1 LLKLSSL
8 HLFIKAKK
16 QNHNAFVKFF
26 NGIGVIKPKTNL
38 LVMRKL
44 IVLLTSFLLL
54 LSGILLAQEEH
65 SDAVI
70 IGHVVSKGE
79 HIPFVNIYLEG
90 TNYGTATDVTGHYM
104 MVDLPVGTYTLA
116 AKMIG
121 YKESKREVILKAGET
136 IEVKF
141 DLEEDVI
148 HMDEVVITGTK
159 TFKRQTESAVIVN
172 VLDSKTIERVAA
184 QTISESLSFQ
194 PGLRMETDCQT
205 CNYTQLRMNGL
216 GGAYSQIL
224 INGRAVFSPLTG
236 LYGLEQLP
244 TEMVERIEVVRG
256 GASALYGSSAIGGT
270 VNIITKLPQRNSYE
284 VTSNNTII
292 GNDALDYNVNATLT
306 ALSQKRNAGMAMYA
320 FHRDR
325 DAYDHNGDNFSEL
338 PTLKN
343 NSFGINSFFQIDED
357 QKIEAN
363 FSSTY
368 EYRYGG
374 ELIDGPAYQ
383 AQQSEER
390 THNVLMGGIDYS
402 FTPSMRTSY
411 VVYGAG
417 QYTKRKHYTGIA
429 PDGGQDLQDH
439 NNAPPYGNS
448 KNSTVQFGAQVNHA
462 FSEFIGVG
470 TNIFTFGAE
479 YVYDDVFD
487 EIEAYDYLIDQ
498 QTKNLGAFFQSDWS
512 LSKKTTL
519 LAGVRADKHNF
530 VDNLILNP
538 RVSLLL
544 KPNIK
549 TQLRLSWSTGF
560 RAPQAFDADMHIAFA
575 GGGIQT
581 IKLADDLKE
590 ERSQSISGS
599 LNWDNPTEKH
609 IIGFTLEGFYTQLK
623 DAFVLEELETN
634 EDGNSVMEKRNG
646 GKSNVYGATFEA
658 RANFNRRLQLEAGF
672 TLQKSQ
678 YDTEVEWSEELPGE
692 KDYLRTPEAYGYY
705 TITWTP
711 TQRLSASLSGI
722 YTGSMLIPHYGL
734 PGDPGTPEQDVLFE
748 SPGFMET
755 NLKLG
760 YTFELKRIDS
770 SVELFGGI
778 SNLFDAY
785 QDDFDSGK
793 NRDSGYIYGPARPR
807 SIFFGIKLFN

>member
-1 LLKLSSL
+1 MNKIILPIS
-8 HLFIKAKK
+8 
-16 QNHNAFVKFF
+16 
-26 NGIGVIKPKTNL
+26 
-38 LVMRKL
+38 L
-44 IVLLTSFLLL
+44 IVLLFSLTTY
-54 LSGILLAQEEH
+54 AQQH

-90 TNYGTATDVTGHYM
+90 TNYGTTTDVTGHYM
-104 MVDLPVGTYTLA
+104 LVDLPIGEYTLV
-116 AKMIG
+116 AKMVG
-121 YKESKREVILKAGET
+121 YKESKKPVVLKAGET
-136 IEVKF
+136 IEIKF

-172 VLDSKTIERVAA
+172 VLDGKTIDKVAA

-224 INGRAVFSPLTG
+224 INGRSVFSPLTG

-284 VTSNNTII
+284 VTSNNSII
-292 GNDALDYNVNATLT
+292 GSDALDYNVNATLT
-306 ALSQKRNAGMAMYA
+306 ALSQKRNAGMVLYA

-325 DAYDHNGDNFSEL
+325 DAFDANDDNFSEL
-338 PTLKN
+338 PEVTN
-343 NSFGINSFFQIDED
+343 NSFGINSFFQLDED

-363 FSSTY
+363 FSSTN

-374 ELIDGPAYQ
+374 EMIEGPAYL
-383 AQQSEER
+383 AKQSEER
-390 THNVLMGGIDYS
+390 THNVIMGGIDYT
-402 FTPSMRTSY
+402 FNPTMRTSF

-417 QYTKRKHYTGIA
+417 QYTKRKHFTGIA
-429 PDGGQDLQDH
+429 PDGGNELQDY

-448 KNSTVQFGAQVNHA
+448 KNYTYQFGTQLNHA
-462 FSEFIGVG
+462 VNDFAGVG
-470 TNIFTFGAE
+470 TNIFTVGAE
-479 YVYDDVFD
+479 FVSDDVFD

-498 QTKNLGAFFQSDWS
+498 TANNFGAFVQSDWS
-512 LSKKTTL
+512 ITRKTTL
-519 LAGVRADKHNF
+519 LAGIRADKHNF

-544 KPNIK
+544 KPDLN

-581 IKLADDLKE
+581 VQLADDLEE
-590 ERSQSISGS
+590 ERSQSLSAS
-599 LNWDNPTEKH
+599 LNWDKPTEDH
-609 IIGFTLEGFYTQLK
+609 IIGFTLEGFYTKLK
-623 DAFVLEELETN
+623 DAFILEEIGTDES
-634 EDGNSVMEKRNG
+634 GNSIMEKRNG
-646 GKSNVYGATFEA
+646 GNSDVYGATFEA
-658 RANFNRRLQLEAGF
+658 RANFNRTLQLEAGL

-678 YDTEVEWSEELPGE
+678 YENEVAWSEELPGT

-711 TQRLSASLSGI
+711 ISKFSASLAGV
-722 YTGSMLIPHYGL
+722 YTGSMLVPHYGL
-734 PGDPGTPEQDVLFE
+734 AGDPGTIEQDELFE
-748 SPGFMET
+748 SPTFMDMT
-755 NLKLG
+755 VKLG
-760 YTFELKRIDS
+760 YTIELKRIDS
-770 SVELFGGI
+770 SIEFFGGL
-778 SNLFDAY
+778 SNLLDDY
-785 QDDFDSGK
+785 QDDFDQGK
-793 NRDSGYIYGPARPR
+793 NRDSGYIYGPAKPR
-807 SIFFGIKLFN
+807 SVFFGIKLFN

>member
-1 LLKLSSL
+1 M
-8 HLFIKAKK
+8 KAKK
-16 QNHNAFVKFF
+16 QNHNAFVKLSD
-26 NGIGVIKPKTNL
+26 GIGVIKPKTNL

-44 IVLLTSFLLL
+44 IVLLTSSLLL
-54 LSGILLAQEEH
+54 FSGILLAQEEH

-70 IGHVVSKGE
+70 IGHVVSKGQ

-104 MVDLPVGTYTLA
+104 MVDLPVGTYTLV
-116 AKMIG
+116 AKMVG

-390 THNVLMGGIDYS
+390 THNVLMGGIDYT

-448 KNSTVQFGAQVNHA
+448 KNSTAQVGAQVNHA
-462 FSEFIGVG
+462 VSEFIGAG

-581 IKLADDLKE
+581 IELADDLKE

-623 DAFVLEELETN
+623 DAFVLEELGTN

-658 RANFNRRLQLEAGF
+658 RANFNRRLQLEAGV

-705 TITWTP
+705 TIAWTP
-711 TQRLSASLSGI
+711 LQRFSASLSGI

-734 PGDPGTPEQDVLFE
+734 PGDPGTPEQDILFE
-748 SPGFMET
+748 SPDFMET

-770 SVELFGGI
+770 SIELFGGV

-793 NRDSGYIYGPARPR
+793 NRDSGYVYGPAKPR
-807 SIFFGIKLFN
+807 SVFFGIKLFN